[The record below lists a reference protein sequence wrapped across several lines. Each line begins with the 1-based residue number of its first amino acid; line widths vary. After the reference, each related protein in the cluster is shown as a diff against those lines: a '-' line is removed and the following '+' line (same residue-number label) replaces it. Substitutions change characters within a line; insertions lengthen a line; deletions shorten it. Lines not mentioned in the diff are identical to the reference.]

1 MGFCSATPDILSNDS
16 RCSDDK
22 DDTPRGREIPD
33 DKDNTP
39 CGRERPNQN
48 RLSSASIT
56 SEDSALGENATN
68 TGTDRSAHERR
79 EWTGMD
85 DGAGNEDG
93 LVDEDWLDGEDWL
106 EATFSLL
113 DGVQTT

>member
-22 DDTPRGREIPD
+22 DSPPH
-33 DKDNTP
+33 
-39 CGRERPNQN
+39 GRERPNQN
-48 RLSSASIT
+48 GLSSASIT
-56 SEDSALGENATN
+56 AEDSALGVTSKN